1 MTSQRPSR
9 AARWRKSAADW
20 QAATLTD
27 RFLFNRVMKDK
38 DILLPT
44 LQMIVPQLGITQI
57 EEVNAEYDLE
67 HGVDVRG
74 YRLDIFATDDQR
86 RQYDIEMQVVDYHN
100 LLQRSLAYAASL
112 VEEQLEHGDKYQ
124 QLRPVHVIF
133 LTKFD
138 PFSYQIQYD
147 RCELRFLKHLTD
159 QLQPHL
165 LSFTYLN
172 VAADQEETPPP
183 LRRLCR
189 FINSGTVDRSDPF
202 ILKLGE
208 RQARAKKNKEWR
220 KIAMR
225 INFNQQDQEWAM
237 EQAVEKTAALERKK
251 AALER
256 EKITQERDKAVLERE
271 KAAQERNKA
280 VQEREKITQE
290 RNKAVQE
297 REKIT
302 QERDQERQTSI
313 ISLIKVLVSSGNDEP
328 SIVDNRPPRK

>member
-237 EQAVEKTAALERKK
+237 EQALAKAAQERERADLERNKAVRERQKANLERKK
-251 AALER
+251 AAWER
-256 EKITQERDKAVLERE
+256 EQRE
-271 KAAQERNKA
+271 KAETKQ
-280 VQEREKITQE
+280 
-290 RNKAVQE
+290 
-297 REKIT
+297 
-302 QERDQERQTSI
+302 QTSI
-313 ISLIKVLVSSGNDEP
+313 TNLVKLLASSGNDEQ
-328 SIVDNRPPRK
+328 SIVGKLMTVFDLSSSQAENYYRQTINPA